1 MYVEI
6 QTDFCKFT
14 LALCPHSG
22 GAKRRCKLWNYVIPH
37 FESFLSELE
46 LSPSHR
52 IDALGK
58 ADRVARKLFAAYYP
72 DADFD
77 PGCYAIVGS
86 YGKGTAAKPRTDV
99 DMIFVL
105 PGAEFSRFN
114 SLANQKQSALLQEVK
129 YELLDR
135 FPTTDVRGDGPVVK
149 VPFDSYEFEV
159 CPVFQLQDGSF
170 LNAHTKSGG
179 RWGHTHPAAEINWL
193 NAVDARSLQKASQ
206 LVKMLKAWK
215 RECNVEVRSICLE
228 TLAILF
234 VDQWQYRNLAT
245 LLWHDWMIRDFF
257 NYAHQ
262 FSVDGF
268 VRPAGIQEWIPAG
281 DWKSKCFSAYGR
293 AVKACQYEHD
303 DQGNLAVDEWQE
315 IFGYQFRTEYPI
327 ASLNP
332 YTASILAGLRS

>member
-1 MYVEI
+1 MVY
-6 QTDFCKFT
+6 TDVRRDPNGLLQIYT
-14 LALCPHSG
+14 RTVPSLWRR

-77 PGCYAIVGS
+77 PGCYAIVGNVYVRSDWLLARRAKS

-179 RWGHTHPAAEINWL
+179 RWGHTPSVAEINRL

-206 LVKMLKAWK
+206 LVKMIKAWK

-234 VDQWQYRNLAT
+234 VDQWQYRNQAT

-257 NYAHQ
+257 NLR
-262 FSVDGF
+262 V
-268 VRPAGIQEWIPAG
+268 P
-281 DWKSKCFSAYGR
+281 KSEG
-293 AVKACQYEHD
+293 
-303 DQGNLAVDEWQE
+303 G
-315 IFGYQFRTEYPI
+315 
-327 ASLNP
+327 SLMP
-332 YTASILAGLRS
+332 PSLFLRCETGQADRG